1 MTPTPHIGSMSS
13 REMIDACKTHS
24 LFSWS
29 ATSKVEPIPI
39 ARAEGQTRK
48 WTVDGVEREAVV
60 HLPAKT
66 AVKSPLI
73 LAIHDQRVA
82 YLKTEMSPGDHF
94 KRLLLMRS
102 GLTREQSTSRES
114 ARRCRRL
121 AVG

>member
-1 MTPTPHIGSMSS
+1 MNRIRSIFLVLGALLTVIV
-13 REMIDACKTHS
+13 A
-24 LFSWS
+24 
-29 ATSKVEPIPI
+29 PI

-73 LAIHDQRVA
+73 LAFHDQRVA
-82 YLKTEMSPGDHF
+82 YLMTEMSPGDHF